1 MTPIVPVLLAGG
13 SGTRLWPLSR
23 KSYPKQFAPLTGDR
37 TLFQA
42 AAGRVSGDGFAPPVV
57 VTNAD
62 FRFIVTEQ
70 LQEAGIDPGAV
81 LIEPEG
87 RNTAPAILAAA
98 LHIAARR
105 PDALMLVCPSDHVVP
120 DTEGFRAAVEA
131 GRAAAAA
138 GDLVTFGIRPTRPE
152 TGYGWL
158 ELDDL
163 PPEGCLKPLPLRRFV
178 EKPDLPTATR
188 MFEGGRYLWNAG
200 IFLFCVRT
208 ILQAFETHVPGL
220 LDPVR
225 RAVEGAEPD
234 LGFLRI
240 SGEPWAEAEA
250 ISIDY
255 AVMERAGNRAVVP
268 FSGGWS
274 DLGDWEAVRRELG
287 PDGNGNALSGAA
299 TAIRC
304 ENSLLRSEAPG
315 LEIVG
320 IGLSDIVAVAMPDA
334 VLVAHR
340 DCAQEVKEAVAAMK
354 AKGAAQA
361 ECFPLD
367 HRPWGWF
374 ETLVLGDRFRVKRIV
389 VKPKGVLSLQSHHH
403 RAEHWI
409 VVAGTAK
416 VTVDGETRL
425 VTENQSIYVPLGS
438 VHRMENPGKVPM
450 VLIEVQTGAY
460 LGEDDIVRYEDA
472 YARG

>member
-1 MTPIVPVLLAGG
+1 M
-13 SGTRLWPLSR
+13 
-23 KSYPKQFAPLTGDR
+23 
-37 TLFQA
+37 
-42 AAGRVSGDGFAPPVV
+42 
-57 VTNAD
+57 
-62 FRFIVTEQ
+62 E
-70 LQEAGIDPGAV
+70 GAV
-81 LIEPEG
+81 
-87 RNTAPAILAAA
+87 
-98 LHIAARR
+98 
-105 PDALMLVCPSDHVVP
+105 
-120 DTEGFRAAVEA
+120 
-131 GRAAAAA
+131 
-138 GDLVTFGIRPTRPE
+138 
-152 TGYGWL
+152 
-158 ELDDL
+158 
-163 PPEGCLKPLPLRRFV
+163 
-178 EKPDLPTATR
+178 
-188 MFEGGRYLWNAG
+188 
-200 IFLFCVRT
+200 
-208 ILQAFETHVPGL
+208 
-220 LDPVR
+220 
-225 RAVEGAEPD
+225 PD

-240 SGEPWAEAEA
+240 APAPWAEAEA

-255 AVMERAGNRAVVP
+255 AVMERAENRAVVP

-287 PDGNGNALSGAA
+287 PDGAGNALSGAA

-340 DCAQEVKEAVAAMK
+340 DCAQEVKEAVSAMK

-374 ETLVLGDRFRVKRIV
+374 ETLALGDRFRVKRIV

-416 VTVDGETRL
+416 VTVDGEARL

-438 VHRMENPGKVPM
+438 IHRMENPGKVPM

-472 YARG
+472 YARS